1 MRELQESAPPSR
13 YLDVLRAG
21 HGIALLALTL
31 LLIGVVFVNS
41 AEVTVA
47 RDTRTTLSA
56 VLFDRHTIFAIAS
69 MGCLLVGM
77 VLPVERIASWS
88 GWRSP
93 LVWAT
98 GLSLLGLLAVHVP
111 GLGKEV
117 NGASRWVSL
126 GPLTFQ
132 PSELAKWLMPIGLA
146 WYIARTGER
155 MQRFVPGFLLPM
167 AVVGIVAL
175 GIAGEA
181 LGTAVLVTG
190 VAVIMLLAGGA
201 RIWNALAFLPVG
213 VAGFVAL
220 VFISP
225 YRLKRIFSVL
235 DPYSDPQGSCYHII
249 QSMGAISGGGVAGR
263 GLGNSVQKF
272 GYLPEG
278 TTDFIY
284 SIICEEMGLLGAVA
298 VLLLYVGL
306 VWCIVQVVSSRVA
319 TASVA
324 DDASAGDGTAAASAT
339 GSRPALDPMSRV
351 LALGI
356 GATVG
361 LQAVINVVVVTGMAP
376 TKGIALPLISRG
388 GTGWMMTAL
397 CLGMVIAMDRRVAR
411 LEAHGLDAGEP
422 VRSGDEAAIGNSFEE
437 GGGSLP
443 EPAEP

>member
-1 MRELQESAPPSR
+1 
-13 YLDVLRAG
+13 
-21 HGIALLALTL
+21 
-31 LLIGVVFVNS
+31 VVFVNS

-69 MGCLLVGM
+69 MGCLLLGM
-77 VLPVERIASWS
+77 VLPIERLAAWS

-167 AVVGIVAL
+167 AIVGVVAL
-175 GIAGEA
+175 GIAGED

-201 RIWNALAFLPVG
+201 NLWNAVAFLPVG
-213 VAGFVAL
+213 AAGFIAL

-319 TASVA
+319 T
-324 DDASAGDGTAAASAT
+324 D
-339 GSRPALDPMSRV
+339 SRPTLDPMSRL

-411 LEAHGLDAGEP
+411 AEALA
-422 VRSGDEAAIGNSFEE
+422 E
-437 GGGSLP
+437 GGGMSSDRPSPEPQQVDLAASGGMP

>member
-1 MRELQESAPPSR
+1 M
-13 YLDVLRAG
+13 LRAG

-69 MGCLLVGM
+69 MGCLLLGM
-77 VLPVERIASWS
+77 VLPIERLAAWS

-93 LVWAT
+93 LVWAN

-167 AVVGIVAL
+167 AIVGVVAL
-175 GIAGEA
+175 GIAGED

-201 RIWNALAFLPVG
+201 NLWNAVAFLPVG
-213 VAGFVAL
+213 AAGFIAL

-306 VWCIVQVVSSRVA
+306 VWCIVQVVLSRVA
-319 TASVA
+319 T
-324 DDASAGDGTAAASAT
+324 D
-339 GSRPALDPMSRV
+339 SRPTLDPMSRL

-411 LEAHGLDAGEP
+411 AEALA
-422 VRSGDEAAIGNSFEE
+422 E
-437 GGGSLP
+437 GGGMSSDRPSPEPQQVDLAASGGMP

>member
-1 MRELQESAPPSR
+1 M
-13 YLDVLRAG
+13 LRAG

-69 MGCLLVGM
+69 MGCLLLGM
-77 VLPVERIASWS
+77 VLPIERLAAWS

-167 AVVGIVAL
+167 AIVGVVAL
-175 GIAGEA
+175 GIAGED

-201 RIWNALAFLPVG
+201 NLWNAVAFLPVG
-213 VAGFVAL
+213 AAGFIAL

-249 QSMGAISGGGVAGR
+249 PSMGAISGGGVAGR

-306 VWCIVQVVSSRVA
+306 VWCIVQVVSSRLA
-319 TASVA
+319 TE
-324 DDASAGDGTAAASAT
+324 
-339 GSRPALDPMSRV
+339 SRPTLDPMSRL

-411 LEAHGLDAGEP
+411 AEALA
-422 VRSGDEAAIGNSFEE
+422 E
-437 GGGSLP
+437 GGGMSSDRPSPEPQQVDLAASGGMP

>member
-1 MRELQESAPPSR
+1 M
-13 YLDVLRAG
+13 LRAG

-56 VLFDRHTIFAIAS
+56 VLLDRHTIFAIAS
-69 MGCLLVGM
+69 MGCLLLGM
-77 VLPVERIASWS
+77 VLPIERIASWS

-146 WYIARTGER
+146 WYIARTGDR

-167 AVVGIVAL
+167 AIVGVVAL
-175 GIAGEA
+175 GIAGED

-201 RIWNALAFLPVG
+201 NLWNAVAFLPVG
-213 VAGFVAL
+213 AAGFIAL

-319 TASVA
+319 SDAGA
-324 DDASAGDGTAAASAT
+324 D
-339 GSRPALDPMSRV
+339 RPVLDPMSRV

-411 LEAHGLDAGEP
+411 SETQNAGGAMPIDGSSPETGGP
-422 VRSGDEAAIGNSFEE
+422 EVSVSGGM
-437 GGGSLP
+437 P

>member
-1 MRELQESAPPSR
+1 M
-13 YLDVLRAG
+13 LRAG

-69 MGCLLVGM
+69 MGCLLLGM
-77 VLPVERIASWS
+77 VLPIERLAAWS

-167 AVVGIVAL
+167 AIVGVVAL
-175 GIAGEA
+175 GIAGED

-201 RIWNALAFLPVG
+201 NLWNAVAFLPVG
-213 VAGFVAL
+213 AAGFIAL

-306 VWCIVQVVSSRVA
+306 VWCIVQVVSSRLA
-319 TASVA
+319 T
-324 DDASAGDGTAAASAT
+324 D
-339 GSRPALDPMSRV
+339 SRPTLDPMSRL

-411 LEAHGLDAGEP
+411 AEALA
-422 VRSGDEAAIGNSFEE
+422 E
-437 GGGSLP
+437 GGGMSSDRPSPEPQQVDLAASGGMP

>member
-1 MRELQESAPPSR
+1 M
-13 YLDVLRAG
+13 LRAG

-69 MGCLLVGM
+69 MGCLLLGM
-77 VLPVERIASWS
+77 VLPIERLAAWS

-167 AVVGIVAL
+167 AIVGVVAL
-175 GIAGEA
+175 GIAGED

-201 RIWNALAFLPVG
+201 NLWNAVAFLPVG
-213 VAGFVAL
+213 AAGFIAL

-306 VWCIVQVVSSRVA
+306 VWCIVQVVASRVA
-319 TASVA
+319 T
-324 DDASAGDGTAAASAT
+324 D
-339 GSRPALDPMSRV
+339 SRPTLDPMSRL

-411 LEAHGLDAGEP
+411 AEALA
-422 VRSGDEAAIGNSFEE
+422 E
-437 GGGSLP
+437 GGGMSSDRPSPEPQQVDLAASGGMP

>member
-1 MRELQESAPPSR
+1 
-13 YLDVLRAG
+13 VLRAG

-56 VLFDRHTIFAIAS
+56 VLLDRHTIFAIAS
-69 MGCLLVGM
+69 MGCLLLGM
-77 VLPVERIASWS
+77 VLPIERIASWS

-146 WYIARTGER
+146 WYIARTGDR

-167 AVVGIVAL
+167 AIVGVVAL
-175 GIAGEA
+175 GIAGED

-201 RIWNALAFLPVG
+201 NLWNAVAFLPVG
-213 VAGFVAL
+213 AAGFIAL

-306 VWCIVQVVSSRVA
+306 VWCIVQVVSSR
-319 TASVA
+319 TASDAGA
-324 DDASAGDGTAAASAT
+324 D
-339 GSRPALDPMSRV
+339 RPVLDPMSRV

-411 LEAHGLDAGEP
+411 SETQNAGGAMPIDGSSPETGGP
-422 VRSGDEAAIGNSFEE
+422 EVSVSGGM
-437 GGGSLP
+437 P

>member
-1 MRELQESAPPSR
+1 M
-13 YLDVLRAG
+13 LRVG
-21 HGIALLALTL
+21 HGIALLALML

-56 VLFDRHTIFAIAS
+56 VLLDRHTIFAIAS
-69 MGCLLVGM
+69 MGCLLLGM
-77 VLPVERIASWS
+77 VLPIERIASWS

-93 LVWAT
+93 LLWAT
-98 GLSLLGLLAVHVP
+98 GLSVLGLLAVHVP

-126 GPLTFQ
+126 GPLGFQ

-146 WYIARTGER
+146 WYIARSGER

-167 AVVGIVAL
+167 SVVGVVAL
-175 GIAGEA
+175 GIAGED

-201 RIWNALAFLPVG
+201 NIWNAVAFLPVG
-213 VAGFVAL
+213 AAGFIAL
-220 VFISP
+220 VFVSP

-249 QSMGAISGGGVAGR
+249 QSMGAISGGGIAGR

-306 VWCIVQVVSSRVA
+306 VWCIVQVVTSRVA
-319 TASVA
+319 QGSVA
-324 DDASAGDGTAAASAT
+324 SDRRDTGASGALASPPLAA
-339 GSRPALDPMSRV
+339 RLVLDPMSRV

-361 LQAVINVVVVTGMAP
+361 LQAAINVVVVTGMAP

-411 LEAHGLDAGEP
+411 AEALASGFAEGPSGMPGVPARTEALDDDLAE
-422 VRSGDEAAIGNSFEE
+422 SGGM
-437 GGGSLP
+437 P

>member
-1 MRELQESAPPSR
+1 M
-13 YLDVLRAG
+13 LRAG

-56 VLFDRHTIFAIAS
+56 VLLDRHTIFAIAS
-69 MGCLLVGM
+69 MGCLLLGM
-77 VLPVERIASWS
+77 VLPIERIAGWS

-98 GLSLLGLLAVHVP
+98 GLSLMGLVAVHVP

-167 AVVGIVAL
+167 AIVGVVAL
-175 GIAGEA
+175 GIAGED

-201 RIWNALAFLPVG
+201 NLWNAVAFLPVG
-213 VAGFVAL
+213 AAGFIAL

-306 VWCIVQVVSSRVA
+306 VWCIVQVIASRVA
-319 TASVA
+319 S
-324 DDASAGDGTAAASAT
+324 SDGQ
-339 GSRPALDPMSRV
+339 GRPALDPMSRV

-397 CLGMVIAMDRRVAR
+397 CLGMVMAMDRRVAR
-411 LEAHGLDAGEP
+411 VDGQTAEGSAGADGSVPAARQIEMP
-422 VRSGDEAAIGNSFEE
+422 ASGSM
-437 GGGSLP
+437 P

>member
-1 MRELQESAPPSR
+1 M
-13 YLDVLRAG
+13 LRAG

-69 MGCLLVGM
+69 MGCLLLGM
-77 VLPVERIASWS
+77 VLPIERLAAWS

-167 AVVGIVAL
+167 AIVGVVAL
-175 GIAGEA
+175 GIAGED

-201 RIWNALAFLPVG
+201 NLWNAVAFLPVG
-213 VAGFVAL
+213 AAGFIAL

-306 VWCIVQVVSSRVA
+306 VWCIVQVVSSRLA
-319 TASVA
+319 T
-324 DDASAGDGTAAASAT
+324 D
-339 GSRPALDPMSRV
+339 SRPTLDPMSRL

-411 LEAHGLDAGEP
+411 AEVLA
-422 VRSGDEAAIGNSFEE
+422 E
-437 GGGSLP
+437 GGGMSSDRPSPEPQQVDLAASGGMP

>member
-1 MRELQESAPPSR
+1 M
-13 YLDVLRAG
+13 LRAG

-69 MGCLLVGM
+69 MGCLLLGM
-77 VLPVERIASWS
+77 VLPIERLAAWS

-167 AVVGIVAL
+167 AIVGVVAL
-175 GIAGEA
+175 GIAGED

-201 RIWNALAFLPVG
+201 NLWNAVAFLPVG
-213 VAGFVAL
+213 AAGFIAL

-319 TASVA
+319 T
-324 DDASAGDGTAAASAT
+324 D
-339 GSRPALDPMSRV
+339 SRPTLDPMSRL

-411 LEAHGLDAGEP
+411 AEALA
-422 VRSGDEAAIGNSFEE
+422 E
-437 GGGSLP
+437 GGGMSSDRPSPEPQQVDLAASGGMP

>member
-1 MRELQESAPPSR
+1 M
-13 YLDVLRAG
+13 LRAG

-69 MGCLLVGM
+69 MGCLLLGM
-77 VLPVERIASWS
+77 VLPIERLAAWS

-167 AVVGIVAL
+167 AIVGVVAL
-175 GIAGEA
+175 GIAGED

-201 RIWNALAFLPVG
+201 NLWNAVAFLPVG
-213 VAGFVAL
+213 AAGFIAL

-249 QSMGAISGGGVAGR
+249 QSMGAISGGGVTGR

-319 TASVA
+319 T
-324 DDASAGDGTAAASAT
+324 D
-339 GSRPALDPMSRV
+339 SRPTLDPMSRL

-411 LEAHGLDAGEP
+411 AEALA
-422 VRSGDEAAIGNSFEE
+422 E
-437 GGGSLP
+437 GGGMSSDRPSPEPQQIDLAASGGMP

>member
-1 MRELQESAPPSR
+1 M
-13 YLDVLRAG
+13 LRAG

-69 MGCLLVGM
+69 MGCLLLGM
-77 VLPVERIASWS
+77 VLPIERLAGWS

-167 AVVGIVAL
+167 AIVGVVAL
-175 GIAGEA
+175 GIAGED

-201 RIWNALAFLPVG
+201 NLWNAVAFLPVG
-213 VAGFVAL
+213 VLGFVAL
-220 VFISP
+220 VFVSP

-319 TASVA
+319 STTERTAEPTTEPRLES
-324 DDASAGDGTAAASAT
+324 SK
-339 GSRPALDPMSRV
+339 PALDPMSRV

-411 LEAHGLDAGEP
+411 LSEQATDGTAPIGDSRVDAGDLE
-422 VRSGDEAAIGNSFEE
+422 VTVSGGM
-437 GGGSLP
+437 P

>member
-1 MRELQESAPPSR
+1 M
-13 YLDVLRAG
+13 LRAG

-69 MGCLLVGM
+69 MGCLLLGM
-77 VLPVERIASWS
+77 VLPIERLAGWS
-88 GWRSP
+88 RWRSP
-93 LVWAT
+93 LIWAT

-167 AVVGIVAL
+167 AIVGVVAL
-175 GIAGEA
+175 GIAGED

-201 RIWNALAFLPVG
+201 NLWNAVAFLPVG
-213 VAGFVAL
+213 AAGFIAL

-319 TASVA
+319 STTERTAEPSTEPCLE
-324 DDASAGDGTAAASAT
+324 SSK
-339 GSRPALDPMSRV
+339 PALDPMSRV

-411 LEAHGLDAGEP
+411 LSEQATDGTAPIGDTRVDAGDLE
-422 VRSGDEAAIGNSFEE
+422 VTVSGGM
-437 GGGSLP
+437 P

>member
-1 MRELQESAPPSR
+1 
-13 YLDVLRAG
+13 VLRAG

-56 VLFDRHTIFAIAS
+56 VLLDRHTIFAIAS
-69 MGCLLVGM
+69 MGCLLLGM
-77 VLPVERIASWS
+77 VLPIERIASWS

-146 WYIARTGER
+146 WYIARTGDR

-167 AVVGIVAL
+167 AIVGVVAL
-175 GIAGEA
+175 GIAGED

-201 RIWNALAFLPVG
+201 NLWNAVAFLPVG
-213 VAGFVAL
+213 AAGFIAL

-319 TASVA
+319 SDAGA
-324 DDASAGDGTAAASAT
+324 D
-339 GSRPALDPMSRV
+339 RPVLDPMSRV

-411 LEAHGLDAGEP
+411 SETQNAGGAMPIDGSSPETGGP
-422 VRSGDEAAIGNSFEE
+422 EVSVSGGM
-437 GGGSLP
+437 P

>member
-1 MRELQESAPPSR
+1 M
-13 YLDVLRAG
+13 LRAG

-69 MGCLLVGM
+69 MGCLLLGM
-77 VLPVERIASWS
+77 VLPIERIAGWS

-98 GLSLLGLLAVHVP
+98 GLSLMGLLAVHVP

-167 AVVGIVAL
+167 AIVGVVAL
-175 GIAGEA
+175 GIAAED

-201 RIWNALAFLPVG
+201 QLWNALVFLPVG
-213 VAGFVAL
+213 AMGFVAL
-220 VFISP
+220 VFVSP
-225 YRLKRIFSVL
+225 YRLKRFAAVL
-235 DPYSDPQGSCYHII
+235 DPYSDPQGTCYHII

-306 VWCIVQVVSSRVA
+306 VWCIVQVVTSRASMAAEPGSS
-319 TASVA
+319 TG
-324 DDASAGDGTAAASAT
+324 DASTAMPSSKTRAEGSQLASI
-339 GSRPALDPMSRV
+339 SRPVLDPMSRV

-361 LQAVINVVVVTGMAP
+361 LQAIINVVVVTGMAP

-411 LEAHGLDAGEP
+411 AEAQAHDDRAMRGGSSPAP
-422 VRSGDEAAIGNSFEE
+422 SPMEAAAS
-437 GGGSLP
+437 GGMP

>member
-1 MRELQESAPPSR
+1 M
-13 YLDVLRAG
+13 LRAG

-56 VLFDRHTIFAIAS
+56 VLLDRHTIFAIAS
-69 MGCLLVGM
+69 MGCLLLGM
-77 VLPVERIASWS
+77 VLPIERMAGWS

-146 WYIARTGER
+146 WYIARTGDR

-167 AVVGIVAL
+167 AIVGIVAL
-175 GIAGEA
+175 GIAGED

-201 RIWNALAFLPVG
+201 NVWNAVAFLPVG
-213 VAGFVAL
+213 AAGFIAL

-284 SIICEEMGLLGAVA
+284 SIICEEMGLLGAIA

-319 TASVA
+319 STAERTA
-324 DDASAGDGTAAASAT
+324 ETSAKTRLES
-339 GSRPALDPMSRV
+339 SKPALDPMSRV

-356 GATVG
+356 GTTVG

-411 LEAHGLDAGEP
+411 MNGQTADSIPPIGGSTAE
-422 VRSGDEAAIGNSFEE
+422 SGDLEVSVS
-437 GGGSLP
+437 GGMP

>member
-1 MRELQESAPPSR
+1 M
-13 YLDVLRAG
+13 LRAG

-69 MGCLLVGM
+69 MGCLLLGM
-77 VLPVERIASWS
+77 VLPIERLAGWS

-167 AVVGIVAL
+167 AIVGVVAL
-175 GIAGEA
+175 GIAGED

-201 RIWNALAFLPVG
+201 NLWNAVAFLPVG
-213 VAGFVAL
+213 AAGFIAL

-319 TASVA
+319 STLERTAEPTTEPRLES
-324 DDASAGDGTAAASAT
+324 SK
-339 GSRPALDPMSRV
+339 PALDPMSRV

-411 LEAHGLDAGEP
+411 LSEQATDGTAPIGDSRVDAGDLE
-422 VRSGDEAAIGNSFEE
+422 VTVSGGM
-437 GGGSLP
+437 P

>member
-1 MRELQESAPPSR
+1 M
-13 YLDVLRAG
+13 LRAG

-69 MGCLLVGM
+69 MGCLLLGM
-77 VLPVERIASWS
+77 VLPIERLAAWS

-167 AVVGIVAL
+167 AIVGVVAL
-175 GIAGEA
+175 GIAGED

-201 RIWNALAFLPVG
+201 NLWNAVAFLPVG
-213 VAGFVAL
+213 AAGFIAL

-249 QSMGAISGGGVAGR
+249 QSMGAISGGGVTGR

-319 TASVA
+319 T
-324 DDASAGDGTAAASAT
+324 D
-339 GSRPALDPMSRV
+339 SRRTLDPMSRL

-411 LEAHGLDAGEP
+411 AEALA
-422 VRSGDEAAIGNSFEE
+422 E
-437 GGGSLP
+437 GGGMSSDRPSPEPQQVDLAASGGMP

>member
-1 MRELQESAPPSR
+1 M
-13 YLDVLRAG
+13 LRAG

-69 MGCLLVGM
+69 MGCLLLGM
-77 VLPVERIASWS
+77 VLPIERLAAWS

-167 AVVGIVAL
+167 AIVGVVAL
-175 GIAGEA
+175 GIAGED

-201 RIWNALAFLPVG
+201 NLWNAVAFLPVG
-213 VAGFVAL
+213 AAGFIAL

-319 TASVA
+319 T
-324 DDASAGDGTAAASAT
+324 D
-339 GSRPALDPMSRV
+339 SRPTLDPMSRL

-411 LEAHGLDAGEP
+411 AEALA
-422 VRSGDEAAIGNSFEE
+422 E
-437 GGGSLP
+437 GGGMSSDRPSHEPQQVDLAASGGMP

>member
-1 MRELQESAPPSR
+1 M
-13 YLDVLRAG
+13 LRAG

-56 VLFDRHTIFAIAS
+56 VLLDRHTIFAIAS
-69 MGCLLVGM
+69 MGCLLLGM
-77 VLPVERIASWS
+77 VLPIERIASWS

-146 WYIARTGER
+146 WYIARTGDR

-167 AVVGIVAL
+167 AIVGVVAL
-175 GIAGEA
+175 GIAGED

-201 RIWNALAFLPVG
+201 NLWNAVAFLPVG
-213 VAGFVAL
+213 AAGFIAL

-319 TASVA
+319 SDAGA
-324 DDASAGDGTAAASAT
+324 D
-339 GSRPALDPMSRV
+339 RPVLDPMSRV

-411 LEAHGLDAGEP
+411 AETQNAGGAMP
-422 VRSGDEAAIGNSFEE
+422 IDGSSPE
-437 GGGSLP
+437 GGPEVSVSGGMP

>member
-1 MRELQESAPPSR
+1 M
-13 YLDVLRAG
+13 LRAG
-21 HGIALLALTL
+21 HGIALLTLTL

-56 VLFDRHTIFAIAS
+56 VLLDRHTIFAIAS
-69 MGCLLVGM
+69 LGCLLLGM
-77 VLPVERIASWS
+77 VLPIERIASWS

-98 GLSLLGLLAVHVP
+98 GLSLIGLLAVHVP

-146 WYIARTGER
+146 WYIVRAGER

-167 AVVGIVAL
+167 TIVGAVAL
-175 GIAGEA
+175 GIAGED
-181 LGTAVLVTG
+181 LGTAVLVTA

-201 RIWNALAFLPVG
+201 RVWNAAVFLPVG
-213 VAGFVAL
+213 AIGFAMLVA
-220 VFISP
+220 ISP
-225 YRLKRIFSVL
+225 YRLKRILSVL

-249 QSMGAISGGGVAGR
+249 QSMGAISGGGVVGR

-298 VLLLYVGL
+298 VLLLYAGL
-306 VWCIVQVVSSRVA
+306 AWCIVQVVTSRL
-319 TASVA
+319 
-324 DDASAGDGTAAASAT
+324 SAPGGE
-339 GSRPALDPMSRV
+339 SRPALDPMSRV
-351 LALGI
+351 LALGV

-411 LEAHGLDAGEP
+411 SEALAADGATPTDGSSPDTIHLEGSA
-422 VRSGDEAAIGNSFEE
+422 SGG
-437 GGGSLP
+437 LP

>member
-1 MRELQESAPPSR
+1 M
-13 YLDVLRAG
+13 LRAG

-56 VLFDRHTIFAIAS
+56 VLLDRHTIFAIAS
-69 MGCLLVGM
+69 MGCLLLGM
-77 VLPVERIASWS
+77 VLPIERMAGWS

-132 PSELAKWLMPIGLA
+132 PSELAKGLMPIGLA
-146 WYIARTGER
+146 WYIARTGDR

-167 AVVGIVAL
+167 AIVGIVAL
-175 GIAGEA
+175 GIAGED

-201 RIWNALAFLPVG
+201 NVWNAVAFLPVG
-213 VAGFVAL
+213 AAGFIAL

-319 TASVA
+319 STTESSKLAEPSKL
-324 DDASAGDGTAAASAT
+324 
-339 GSRPALDPMSRV
+339 ALDPMSRV

-356 GATVG
+356 GTTVG

-411 LEAHGLDAGEP
+411 MNGQTTDSTPPIGGSTAE
-422 VRSGDEAAIGNSFEE
+422 SGDLEVSVS
-437 GGGSLP
+437 GGMP

>member
-1 MRELQESAPPSR
+1 
-13 YLDVLRAG
+13 VLRAG

-69 MGCLLVGM
+69 MGCLLLGM
-77 VLPVERIASWS
+77 VLPIERLAAWS

-167 AVVGIVAL
+167 AIVGVVAL
-175 GIAGEA
+175 GIAGED

-201 RIWNALAFLPVG
+201 NLWNAVAFLPVG
-213 VAGFVAL
+213 AAGFIAL

-306 VWCIVQVVSSRVA
+306 VWCIVQVVSSRLA
-319 TASVA
+319 T
-324 DDASAGDGTAAASAT
+324 D
-339 GSRPALDPMSRV
+339 SRPTLDPMSRL

-411 LEAHGLDAGEP
+411 AEVLA
-422 VRSGDEAAIGNSFEE
+422 E
-437 GGGSLP
+437 GGGMSSDRPSPEPQQVDLAASGGMP

>member
-1 MRELQESAPPSR
+1 
-13 YLDVLRAG
+13 VLRAG

-69 MGCLLVGM
+69 MGCLLLGM
-77 VLPVERIASWS
+77 VLPIERLAAWS

-167 AVVGIVAL
+167 AIVGVVAL
-175 GIAGEA
+175 GIAGED

-201 RIWNALAFLPVG
+201 NLWNAVAFLPVG
-213 VAGFVAL
+213 AAGFIAL

-249 QSMGAISGGGVAGR
+249 QSMGAISGGGVTGR

-319 TASVA
+319 T
-324 DDASAGDGTAAASAT
+324 D
-339 GSRPALDPMSRV
+339 SRRTLDPMSRL

-411 LEAHGLDAGEP
+411 AEALA
-422 VRSGDEAAIGNSFEE
+422 E
-437 GGGSLP
+437 GGGMSSDRPSPEPQQVDLAASGGMP

>member
-1 MRELQESAPPSR
+1 M
-13 YLDVLRAG
+13 LRAG

-69 MGCLLVGM
+69 MGCLLLGM
-77 VLPVERIASWS
+77 VLPIERLAAWS

-167 AVVGIVAL
+167 AIVGVVAL
-175 GIAGEA
+175 GIAGED

-201 RIWNALAFLPVG
+201 NLWNAVAFLPVG
-213 VAGFVAL
+213 AAGFIAL

-235 DPYSDPQGSCYHII
+235 DPYRDPQGSCYHII

-306 VWCIVQVVSSRVA
+306 VWCIVQVVSSRLA
-319 TASVA
+319 T
-324 DDASAGDGTAAASAT
+324 D
-339 GSRPALDPMSRV
+339 SRPTLDPMSRL

-411 LEAHGLDAGEP
+411 AEALA
-422 VRSGDEAAIGNSFEE
+422 E
-437 GGGSLP
+437 GGGMSSDRPSPEPQQVDLAASGGMP

>member
-1 MRELQESAPPSR
+1 M
-13 YLDVLRAG
+13 LRAG

-69 MGCLLVGM
+69 MGCLLLGM
-77 VLPVERIASWS
+77 VLPVERIVGWS

-98 GLSLLGLLAVHVP
+98 GLSLMGLLAVHVP

-167 AVVGIVAL
+167 AIVGVVAL
-175 GIAGEA
+175 GIAGED

-201 RIWNALAFLPVG
+201 NLWNAVAFLPVG
-213 VAGFVAL
+213 AAGFIAL

-306 VWCIVQVVSSRVA
+306 VWCIVQVVSSRVPA
-319 TASVA
+319 PSTDSPFRDPGQGVPTPT
-324 DDASAGDGTAAASAT
+324 SP
-339 GSRPALDPMSRV
+339 GSLQPALDPMSRV

-411 LEAHGLDAGEP
+411 AEAQADDPGAAHDASSPAPSPLEVAA
-422 VRSGDEAAIGNSFEE
+422 SGGM
-437 GGGSLP
+437 P

>member
-1 MRELQESAPPSR
+1 
-13 YLDVLRAG
+13 
-21 HGIALLALTL
+21 
-31 LLIGVVFVNS
+31 
-41 AEVTVA
+41 
-47 RDTRTTLSA
+47 
-56 VLFDRHTIFAIAS
+56 
-69 MGCLLVGM
+69 
-77 VLPVERIASWS
+77 
-88 GWRSP
+88 
-93 LVWAT
+93 
-98 GLSLLGLLAVHVP
+98 
-111 GLGKEV
+111 
-117 NGASRWVSL
+117 
-126 GPLTFQ
+126 
-132 PSELAKWLMPIGLA
+132 LAKWLMPIGLA

-167 AVVGIVAL
+167 AIVGVVAL
-175 GIAGEA
+175 GIAGED

-201 RIWNALAFLPVG
+201 NLWNAVAFLPVG
-213 VAGFVAL
+213 AAGFIAL

-319 TASVA
+319 T
-324 DDASAGDGTAAASAT
+324 D
-339 GSRPALDPMSRV
+339 SRPTLDPMSRL

-411 LEAHGLDAGEP
+411 AEALA
-422 VRSGDEAAIGNSFEE
+422 E
-437 GGGSLP
+437 GGGMSSDRPSPEPQQVDLAASGGMP

>member
-1 MRELQESAPPSR
+1 
-13 YLDVLRAG
+13 VLRAG

-69 MGCLLVGM
+69 MGCLLLGM
-77 VLPVERIASWS
+77 VLPIERLAAWS

-167 AVVGIVAL
+167 AIVGVVAL
-175 GIAGEA
+175 GIAGED

-201 RIWNALAFLPVG
+201 NLWNAVAFLPVG
-213 VAGFVAL
+213 AAGFIAL

-319 TASVA
+319 T
-324 DDASAGDGTAAASAT
+324 D
-339 GSRPALDPMSRV
+339 SRPTLDPMSRL

-411 LEAHGLDAGEP
+411 AEALA
-422 VRSGDEAAIGNSFEE
+422 E
-437 GGGSLP
+437 GGGMSSDRPSPEPQQVDLAASGGMP

>member
-1 MRELQESAPPSR
+1 M
-13 YLDVLRAG
+13 LRAG

-69 MGCLLVGM
+69 MGCLLLGM
-77 VLPVERIASWS
+77 VLPVERIAGWS

-98 GLSLLGLLAVHVP
+98 GLSLMGLLAVHVP

-167 AVVGIVAL
+167 AIVGVVAL
-175 GIAGEA
+175 GIAGED

-201 RIWNALAFLPVG
+201 NLWNAVAFLPVG
-213 VAGFVAL
+213 AAGFIAL

-306 VWCIVQVVSSRVA
+306 VWCIVQVVSSRVPA
-319 TASVA
+319 PSTDSPFRDPGQGVPTPT
-324 DDASAGDGTAAASAT
+324 SP
-339 GSRPALDPMSRV
+339 GSLQPALDPMSRV

-411 LEAHGLDAGEP
+411 AEAQTDDPGAAHDASSPAPSPLEVAA
-422 VRSGDEAAIGNSFEE
+422 SGGM
-437 GGGSLP
+437 P

>member
-1 MRELQESAPPSR
+1 M
-13 YLDVLRAG
+13 LRAG

-56 VLFDRHTIFAIAS
+56 VLLDRHTIFAIAS
-69 MGCLLVGM
+69 MGCLLLGM
-77 VLPVERIASWS
+77 VLPIERIASWS

-146 WYIARTGER
+146 WYIARTGDR

-167 AVVGIVAL
+167 AIVGVVAL
-175 GIAGEA
+175 GIAGED

-201 RIWNALAFLPVG
+201 NLWNAVAFLPVG
-213 VAGFVAL
+213 AAGFIAL

-319 TASVA
+319 SDAGA
-324 DDASAGDGTAAASAT
+324 D
-339 GSRPALDPMSRV
+339 RPVLDPMSRV

-411 LEAHGLDAGEP
+411 SETQNAGGTMPIDGSSPETGGP
-422 VRSGDEAAIGNSFEE
+422 EVSVSGGM
-437 GGGSLP
+437 P

>member
-1 MRELQESAPPSR
+1 M
-13 YLDVLRAG
+13 LRAG

-69 MGCLLVGM
+69 MGCLLLGM
-77 VLPVERIASWS
+77 VLPIERLAAWS

-167 AVVGIVAL
+167 AIVGVVAL
-175 GIAGEA
+175 GIAGED

-201 RIWNALAFLPVG
+201 NLWNAVAFLPVG
-213 VAGFVAL
+213 AAGFIAL

-306 VWCIVQVVSSRVA
+306 VWCIVQVVASRLA
-319 TASVA
+319 T
-324 DDASAGDGTAAASAT
+324 D
-339 GSRPALDPMSRV
+339 SRPTLDPMSRL

-411 LEAHGLDAGEP
+411 AEALA
-422 VRSGDEAAIGNSFEE
+422 E
-437 GGGSLP
+437 GGGMSSDRPSPEPQQVDLAASGGMP

>member
-1 MRELQESAPPSR
+1 M
-13 YLDVLRAG
+13 LRAG

-56 VLFDRHTIFAIAS
+56 VLLDRHTIFAIAS
-69 MGCLLVGM
+69 MGCLLLGM
-77 VLPVERIASWS
+77 VLPVERIAGWS

-98 GLSLLGLLAVHVP
+98 GLSLMGLLAVHVP

-167 AVVGIVAL
+167 AIVGVVAL
-175 GIAGEA
+175 GIAGED

-201 RIWNALAFLPVG
+201 NLWNAVAFLPVG
-213 VAGFVAL
+213 AAGFIAL

-306 VWCIVQVVSSRVA
+306 VWCIVQVVSSRVPA
-319 TASVA
+319 PSTDSPFRDPGQGVPTPT
-324 DDASAGDGTAAASAT
+324 SP
-339 GSRPALDPMSRV
+339 GSLQPALDPMSRV

-411 LEAHGLDAGEP
+411 AEAQADDPGAAHDASSPAPSPLEVAA
-422 VRSGDEAAIGNSFEE
+422 SGGM
-437 GGGSLP
+437 P

>member
-1 MRELQESAPPSR
+1 MI
-13 YLDVLRAG
+13 RAG

-47 RDTRTTLSA
+47 RDTRTTLTA

-69 MGCLLVGM
+69 MGCLLIGM
-77 VLPVERIASWS
+77 LVPVERLAGWG

-93 LVWAT
+93 MWWAVC
-98 GLSLLGLLAVHVP
+98 LSLAGLAAVHVP

-132 PSELAKWLMPIGLA
+132 PSELAKWLMPLGLA
-146 WYIARTGER
+146 WYIATQRDR
-155 MQRFVPGFLLPM
+155 MGSFLQGFLIPM
-167 AVVGIVAL
+167 AATGVVAL
-175 GIAGEA
+175 GIAGED

-201 RIWNALAFLPVG
+201 RVWNALAFLPIG
-213 VAGFVAL
+213 LAAFVAL
-220 VFISP
+220 VFVSP

-235 DPYSDPQGSCYHII
+235 DPYSDPQGDCYHIV
-249 QSMGAISGGGVAGR
+249 QSMGAISGGGVSGR

-284 SIICEEMGLLGAVA
+284 SIICEETGLFGAIA
-298 VLLLYVGL
+298 VLLLYIAL
-306 VWCIVQVVSSRVA
+306 VWCILQVA
-319 TASVA
+319 NASQ
-324 DDASAGDGTAAASAT
+324 STSPGGST
-339 GSRPALDPMSRV
+339 GAPQSGQPMLDPLSRM
-351 LALGI
+351 LALGVA
-356 GATVG
+356 ATVG
-361 LQAVINVVVVTGMAP
+361 LQAAINVIVVTGLAP

-397 CLGMVIAMDRRVAR
+397 CLGMVVAMDRRSAR
-411 LEAHGLDAGEP
+411 QVPRPEDARDER
-422 VRSGDEAAIGNSFEE
+422 RSQGDELVSL
-437 GGGSLP
+437 GGALP

>member
-1 MRELQESAPPSR
+1 
-13 YLDVLRAG
+13 
-21 HGIALLALTL
+21 
-31 LLIGVVFVNS
+31 
-41 AEVTVA
+41 
-47 RDTRTTLSA
+47 
-56 VLFDRHTIFAIAS
+56 
-69 MGCLLVGM
+69 M
-77 VLPVERIASWS
+77 VLPIERMAGWS

-93 LVWAT
+93 LIWAT

-167 AVVGIVAL
+167 AIVGVVAL
-175 GIAGEA
+175 GIAGED

-201 RIWNALAFLPVG
+201 NLWNAVAFLPVG
-213 VAGFVAL
+213 AAGFIAL

-284 SIICEEMGLLGAVA
+284 SIISEEMGLLGAVA

-306 VWCIVQVVSSRVA
+306 VWCIVQVVSSRVPA
-319 TASVA
+319 P
-324 DDASAGDGTAAASAT
+324 AASHDPGQDVPT
-339 GSRPALDPMSRV
+339 PGFPMSLQPALDPMSRV

-397 CLGMVIAMDRRVAR
+397 CLGMVIAMDRRIAR
-411 LEAHGLDAGEP
+411 A
-422 VRSGDEAAIGNSFEE
+422 EAATDDLHAGPSDVPSAPERADAFAPT
-437 GGGSLP
+437 GGMP

>member
-1 MRELQESAPPSR
+1 M
-13 YLDVLRAG
+13 LRAG

-69 MGCLLVGM
+69 MGCLLLGM
-77 VLPVERIASWS
+77 VLPIERLAGWS

-146 WYIARTGER
+146 WYVARTGER

-167 AVVGIVAL
+167 AIVGVVAL
-175 GIAGEA
+175 GIAGED

-201 RIWNALAFLPVG
+201 NLWNAVAFLPVG
-213 VAGFVAL
+213 VLGFVAL
-220 VFISP
+220 VFVSP

-319 TASVA
+319 STTERTAEPTTEPRLES
-324 DDASAGDGTAAASAT
+324 SK
-339 GSRPALDPMSRV
+339 PALDPMSRV

-411 LEAHGLDAGEP
+411 LSEQATDGTAPIGDPRVDAGDLE
-422 VRSGDEAAIGNSFEE
+422 VTVSGGM
-437 GGGSLP
+437 P

>member
-1 MRELQESAPPSR
+1 
-13 YLDVLRAG
+13 VLRAG

-69 MGCLLVGM
+69 MGCLLLGM
-77 VLPVERIASWS
+77 VLPIERLAAWS

-167 AVVGIVAL
+167 AIVGVVAL
-175 GIAGEA
+175 GIAGED

-201 RIWNALAFLPVG
+201 NLWNAVAFLPVG
-213 VAGFVAL
+213 AAGFIAL

-306 VWCIVQVVSSRVA
+306 VWCIVQVVASRVA
-319 TASVA
+319 T
-324 DDASAGDGTAAASAT
+324 D
-339 GSRPALDPMSRV
+339 SRPTLDPMSRL

-411 LEAHGLDAGEP
+411 AEALA
-422 VRSGDEAAIGNSFEE
+422 E
-437 GGGSLP
+437 GGGMSSDRPSPEPQQVDLAASGGMP

>member
-1 MRELQESAPPSR
+1 
-13 YLDVLRAG
+13 VLRAG

-69 MGCLLVGM
+69 MGCLLLGM
-77 VLPVERIASWS
+77 VLPIERLAAWS

-167 AVVGIVAL
+167 AIVGVVAL
-175 GIAGEA
+175 GIAGED

-201 RIWNALAFLPVG
+201 NLWNAVAFLPVG
-213 VAGFVAL
+213 AAGFIAL

-235 DPYSDPQGSCYHII
+235 DPYRDPQGSCYHII

-306 VWCIVQVVSSRVA
+306 VWCIVQVVSSRLA
-319 TASVA
+319 T
-324 DDASAGDGTAAASAT
+324 D
-339 GSRPALDPMSRV
+339 SRPTLDPMSRL

-411 LEAHGLDAGEP
+411 AEALA
-422 VRSGDEAAIGNSFEE
+422 E
-437 GGGSLP
+437 GGGMSSDRPSPEPQQVDLAASGGMP

>member
-1 MRELQESAPPSR
+1 M
-13 YLDVLRAG
+13 LRVG

-69 MGCLLVGM
+69 MGCLLLGM
-77 VLPVERIASWS
+77 VLPVERIAGWS

-98 GLSLLGLLAVHVP
+98 GLSLMGLLAVHVP

-167 AVVGIVAL
+167 AIVGVVAL
-175 GIAGEA
+175 GIAGED

-201 RIWNALAFLPVG
+201 NLWNAVAFLPVG
-213 VAGFVAL
+213 AAGFIAL

-225 YRLKRIFSVL
+225 YRLKRIFSVI

-306 VWCIVQVVSSRVA
+306 VWCIVQVVSSRVPA
-319 TASVA
+319 PTTDTSSCDPGRGVPTPT
-324 DDASAGDGTAAASAT
+324 ST
-339 GSRPALDPMSRV
+339 GFLQPALDPMSRV

-411 LEAHGLDAGEP
+411 AEAQTDDAGAHDASSPAPSPLE
-422 VRSGDEAAIGNSFEE
+422 VAASGGM
-437 GGGSLP
+437 P